1 MKRILRKIAVALAA
15 LLVLLAGG
23 GWLAL
28 HGKELTARHTIPD
41 VERYAQEVDAL
52 RVPETAE
59 LVGLGEATHGNAEFQ
74 ALRLTVLKRLVMQ
87 GYRAF
92 AMEIDFGEGLMVDA
106 YIQGVESGDASEIVG
121 RLGYPIART
130 AQTVE
135 LIEWMRAYNASA
147 SPEDRLRFYG
157 FDMQNTMEGAR
168 RLIDFCEAERI
179 PGMDEELSLIA
190 RLTESDAQLDAVA
203 AGVIEDALRRVG
215 EAMEGYGTEETRAAM
230 RQAARTLAQA
240 MGTYTLAGGSYADY
254 RDRCMADNVDWIVR
268 RERQLGGGKVMLAAH
283 NAHIA
288 RQGEGKPLGS
298 LLDER
303 YGARYWAIG
312 TDFFTADVNVS
323 TSTMIAETPKR
334 GIHRFCSADP
344 LAYQARRMPGGMYA
358 LTVSDV
364 GEESAAL
371 HERLHRP
378 TSMGGVGEGY
388 MPLWYL
394 FPDSSY
400 RAERVPA
407 ALYDQMVFVYHAH
420 PTEMLE

>member
-1 MKRILRKIAVALAA
+1 MKRFLRKIALALAA
-15 LLVLLAGG
+15 ILALLVGG
-23 GWLAL
+23 GWLVL
-28 HGKELTARHTIPD
+28 HGKELTARRVLPD

-52 RVPETAE
+52 RVPESAE
-59 LVGLGEATHGNAEFQ
+59 IVGLGEATHGNAEFQ
-74 ALRLTVLKRLVMQ
+74 ALRLTVLKQLVRQ
-87 GYRAF
+87 GYRAV

-106 YIQGVESGDASEIVG
+106 YIQGIEGGDATDVVK

-130 AQTVE
+130 AQTAE

-147 SPEDRLRFYG
+147 SPRDRLRFYG

-179 PGMDEELSLIA
+179 PGIDEELSRIALLTRSDA
-190 RLTESDAQLDAVA
+190 RLDAETASAIEGALD
-203 AGVIEDALRRVG
+203 RVG
-215 EAMEGYGTEETRAAM
+215 EALEGYGEACASLW
-230 RQAARTLAQA
+230 QAARTLAQA
-240 MGTYTLAGGSYADY
+240 MGTYALAGESYADY

-268 RERQLGGGKVMLAAH
+268 RERQLDGGKVMLAAH
-283 NAHIA
+283 NGHIA

-298 LLDER
+298 LLAER

-323 TSTMIAETPKR
+323 TSTMIAETPER

-344 LAYQARRMPGGMYA
+344 LAYQARRMPGGAYA
-358 LTVSDV
+358 LTLSDV
-364 GEESAAL
+364 LEESAAL
-371 HERLHRP
+371 YQQLHEP

-407 ALYDQMVFVYHAH
+407 ALYDQMVFVYHAR
-420 PTEMLE
+420 PTEIFE